1 MPDDN
6 ADTPSLVPVALVALI
21 VGTLAVLIGI
31 IVGIALCTPDPPLH
45 LHHPHTAA
53 LRST

>member
-6 ADTPSLVPVALVALI
+6 DNTPSLIPVALVAFI

-45 LHHPHTAA
+45 FHRPHTAA